1 MNRKFT
7 EKKLLIASN
16 NPGKVKEI
24 SSLLISYDIE
34 IFSVTDFDIE
44 EPEETGLTFAD
55 NSMLKA
61 EYYSKNLNL
70 PALADDSGLCIEALD
85 GYPGV
90 YSARVVGPDKD
101 YKKAYDSLR
110 DKLLEKGLN
119 SSPAHFIC
127 SLALCST
134 DGTMQEFE
142 GRIDGV
148 ISFPPLGDKGFGF
161 DPIFTPNG
169 YDKRFAQMDTDLKNK
184 ISHRALAFK
193 KFIETCF

>member
-1 MNRKFT
+1 MDRKFT

-24 SSLLISYDIE
+24 KSLLKPYDIE
-34 IFSVTDFDIE
+34 IFSVTNFDIE
-44 EPEETGLTFAD
+44 EPEETGLSFFE
-55 NSMLKA
+55 NSELKA
-61 EYYSKNLNL
+61 KYYSKSLNL

-85 GYPGV
+85 GYPGI

-101 YKKAYDSLR
+101 YNKAYDVIR
-110 DKLLEKGLN
+110 DKLLKKGLS

-127 SLALCST
+127 SLVLCSSN
-134 DGTMQEFE
+134 GEIQEFE
-142 GRIDGV
+142 GRIDGI
-148 ISFPPLGDKGFGF
+148 ISFPALGDKGFGF

-169 YDKRFAQMDTDLKNK
+169 YDKRFAQMDPELKSK

-193 KFIETCF
+193 KFIDTCF